1 MADVT
6 DTALSATAAV
16 GLALCAACAL
26 GYAWKT
32 SRVPRM
38 KPSRSDTDLTLI
50 LENSIPSSSALSI
63 RRPPEDPVIVA
74 PSEERYA

>member
-6 DTALSATAAV
+6 DTVLSVCAAL
-16 GLALCAACAL
+16 GLAICAAGAL
-26 GYAWKT
+26 GYAWRT
-32 SRVPRM
+32 SRPPRM

-63 RRPPEDPVIVA
+63 RRPPEDPIIVA